1 MRFRL
6 QVIHDPFNAG
16 IGTCQEWV
24 VQFQG
29 EVKSGPPRGPR
40 ILRISPLSTSQA
52 AWGELSARLPLV
64 SLPVVLPG
72 GFQRCSFSGGYGTPI

>member
-1 MRFRL
+1 MRHFRITPYTDTTRRSGAALGRLHRHPMRFRL

-29 EVKSGPPRGPR
+29 EVKSGPRVDHEYYE
-40 ILRISPLSTSQA
+40 S
-52 AWGELSARLPLV
+52 V
-64 SLPVVLPG
+64 H
-72 GFQRCSFSGGYGTPI
+72 